1 MTPKISTFCVGC
13 GRHVID
19 MTPGQVL
26 AISCICGAMAPIL
39 VNDDL
44 RAADHLSFPASL
56 VLAQRAGKP
65 PAHLE
70 YYLGFSDHESE
81 MKALAL
87 AMLQERGSISQS
99 ECDEEG
105 CKAAFERSRQ
115 RHLETEHRRA
125 GRETNGARPR

>member
-1 MTPKISTFCVGC
+1 MTPKISASCVGC

-19 MTPGQVL
+19 VTPGQVL
-26 AISCICGAMAPIL
+26 AISCTCGAMAPIL

-44 RAADHLSFPASL
+44 RAASHLSFPASL

-81 MKALAL
+81 LKALAL
-87 AMLQERGSISQS
+87 ALLQERGSISQA
-99 ECDEEG
+99 ECEEEG
-105 CKAAFERSRQ
+105 CKAAWERSKR
-115 RHLETEHRRA
+115 RHLEEAQRR
-125 GRETNGARPR
+125 RLETNGAHAR

>member
-1 MTPKISTFCVGC
+1 MTNRISASCVGC

-19 MTPGQVL
+19 VTPGQVL

-39 VNDDL
+39 VNEDL
-44 RAADHLSFPASL
+44 RSADHLSFPASL

-70 YYLGFSDHESE
+70 YYLGFSDHTSE
-81 MKALAL
+81 LKALAL
-87 AMLQERGSISQS
+87 TLLQERGSISQA

-115 RHLETEHRRA
+115 RHLTEKRRA